1 MSKDTET
8 RKQIDATT
16 DRIVASHS
24 SQSKPPDRSAVRE
37 SVRLA
42 FIRNERQGKNR

>member
-1 MSKDTET
+1 MSKDKET
-8 RKQIDATT
+8 REQIDAAT